1 MTALHAI
8 PARAGDESMARHPRG
23 SRARVLLSSV
33 FGPYAQDDEYGSR
46 KINPMELWHNQVT
59 RVQGPFSV
67 RMFHR
72 SWGLM
77 LMQANMAAP
86 CTVLDFPSL
95 DRFTAEL
102 RENQYDIIGL
112 SGIVANLGKIE
123 KMCAL
128 IRQYQPQATLVV
140 GGHVA
145 GIPDLHERIDAD
157 HIVRGDGV
165 RWFRRFL
172 GEDEDGAMKHPLV
185 HSGIGGRV
193 MGFDFPNAQKFGS
206 AALIPSVGCP
216 IGCNFCCTS
225 ALFGGKG
232 KSVTFWKSGD
242 ELFSIMC
249 TMEKELGVQA
259 FFIMDENFLIHRPRA
274 MRLLELMQEHDKA
287 WALYVFSSANV
298 LRQYTAD
305 ELLALGLSWLWI
317 GLEGKDSQYGKT
329 AGVDTRR
336 LVRELQEQG
345 TRVLGSTI
353 IGLEDHT
360 PENIDH
366 AIDHAVSHATD
377 FHQFMLYMPMA
388 GTPLWHEMT
397 GKGVM
402 LSREEMPEAD
412 MHGQHRF
419 NYRHPGIPA
428 GQETELL
435 LRAFHEDFRVNGPS
449 VLRMVRTA
457 LHGYKKYKRHPD
469 CRIRRRFQWEVQ
481 GFGTVYAGALWAA
494 KRWFA
499 DNHALVAKLDALLRE
514 IHGEFGWWSR
524 LVTPI
529 LGRFVLR
536 ALRREQKKL
545 DAGHTL
551 EPPTF
556 YESNFDPPAG
566 APFGLRK
573 QRWTAVSTEAS
584 AQAGSCGRS
593 PAPATAEL

>member
-1 MTALHAI
+1 MTARLDVI
-8 PARAGDESMARHPRG
+8 VSSDPSPSGEPIVRHPLG
-23 SRARVLLSSV
+23 TRARVLLSSV
-33 FGPYAQDDEYGSR
+33 FGPYAQDDEFGSR

-77 LMQANMAAP
+77 LMQANMEAP
-86 CTVLDFPSL
+86 CTCLDFPTL
-95 DRFTAEL
+95 DRFIAEL
-102 RENQYDIIGL
+102 KENSYDIIGL
-112 SGIVANLGKIE
+112 SGIVANSGKIQ

-128 IRQYQPQATLVV
+128 VRQYQPQATLVV

-145 GIPDLHERIDAD
+145 GIPDLGERIDAD

-172 GEDEDGAMKHPLV
+172 GEDENRPMKHPLV

-193 MGFDFPNAQKFGS
+193 MGFDFPNGKKFGS

-216 IGCNFCCTS
+216 MGCNFCCTS

-232 KSVTFWKSGD
+232 NSVSFWESGD
-242 ELFSIMC
+242 ELFSIMS
-249 TMEKELGVQA
+249 TMEKEMGVQA
-259 FFIMDENFLIHRPRA
+259 FFVMDENFLLHRSRA
-274 MRLLELMQEHDKA
+274 LRLLELMREHDKA
-287 WALYVFSSANV
+287 WALYVFSSANA

-305 ELLALGLSWLWI
+305 ELVALGLSWLWI
-317 GLEGKDSQYGKT
+317 GLEGKNSQYNKT
-329 AGVDTRR
+329 AGVDTHK

-353 IGLEDHT
+353 IGLEAHT
-360 PENIDH
+360 PENIDD
-366 AIDHAVSHATD
+366 AIAHAVSHETD

-388 GTPLWHEMT
+388 GTPLWREMT
-397 GKGVM
+397 DKGVM
-402 LSREEMPEAD
+402 LDADEMPEAD
-412 MHGQHRF
+412 MHGQHKF

-428 GQETELL
+428 GKETDLL
-435 LRAFHEDFRVNGPS
+435 LRAFNEDFRANGPS

-457 LHGYKKYKRHPD
+457 LRGYKKHKHHPD
-469 CRIRRRFQWEVQ
+469 SRVRRRFKWEVQ
-481 GFGTVYAGALWAA
+481 GFGTAYAGALWAA

-499 DNHALVAKLDALLRE
+499 DNKPLVAKLDAVLRE
-514 IHGEFGWWSR
+514 IHAEFGIFSR

-529 LGRFVLR
+529 LGRVVLR
-536 ALRREQKKL
+536 ALRREQKRIDSGK
-545 DAGHTL
+545 TF

-556 YESNFDPPAG
+556 YESNFDPPVNARHD
-566 APFGLRK
+566 LRK
-573 QRWTAVSTEAS
+573 QKWTATTSN
-584 AQAGSCGRS
+584 
-593 PAPATAEL
+593 

>member
-1 MTALHAI
+1 MTARLDVIVSTAKSAASEPI
-8 PARAGDESMARHPRG
+8 ARHPLG
-23 SRARVLLSSV
+23 SKAQVLLSSV

-46 KINPMELWHNQVT
+46 IINPMELWHNQVT

-77 LMQANMAAP
+77 LMQANMEAP
-86 CTVLDFPSL
+86 CTCLDFPTL
-95 DRFTAEL
+95 ERFITEL
-102 RENQYDIIGL
+102 RTNTYDIIGL

-123 KMCAL
+123 KMCSL
-128 IRQYQPQATLVV
+128 VRQYQPRATLVV
-140 GGHVA
+140 GGHIA
-145 GIPDLHERIDAD
+145 GIPDLDRRIDAD
-157 HIVRGDGV
+157 YVVRGDGV

-172 GEDEDGAMKHPLV
+172 GEDEDRAMRHPLV
-185 HSGIGGRV
+185 HAGIGGRV

-216 IGCNFCCTS
+216 MGCNFCCTS

-232 KSVTFWKSGD
+232 NSVSFWESGD

-249 TMEKELGVQA
+249 KMEKEMRVQA
-259 FFIMDENFLIHRPRA
+259 FFIMDENFLLHRSRA
-274 MRLLELMQEHDKA
+274 LRLLELMREHDKA
-287 WALYVFSSANV
+287 WALYVFSSANA
-298 LRQYTAD
+298 LRQYTID
-305 ELLALGLSWLWI
+305 ELVALGLSWLWI
-317 GLEGKDSQYGKT
+317 GLEGKDSQYRKT
-329 AGVDTRR
+329 AGVDTHK

-360 PENIDH
+360 PENIDL
-366 AIDHAVSHATD
+366 AIAHAVSHETD

-397 GKGVM
+397 TKGVM
-402 LSREEMPEAD
+402 LDSEEMPEAD

-428 GQETELL
+428 GQETDLL

-457 LHGYKKYKRHPD
+457 LRGYKKHKHHPD
-469 CRIRRRFQWEVQ
+469 RRVRLRFKWEVQ
-481 GFGTVYAGALWAA
+481 GFSTVYAGALWAA
-494 KRWFA
+494 KRWFS
-499 DNHALVAKLDALLRE
+499 DNPPLVAKLDSLLRE
-514 IHGEFGWWSR
+514 IHREFGIVSR
-524 LVTPI
+524 ILTPI
-529 LGRFVLR
+529 LGRIVLR
-536 ALRREQKKL
+536 ALRREQKRI
-545 DAGHTL
+545 DAGKTF

-556 YESNFDPPAG
+556 YESNFDPPVN
-566 APFGLRK
+566 APNGLRK
-573 QRWTAVSTEAS
+573 QRWIGVSN
-584 AQAGSCGRS
+584 
-593 PAPATAEL
+593 

>member
-1 MTALHAI
+1 MTARLDVVTSSPDVPDPI
-8 PARAGDESMARHPRG
+8 VRHPLG
-23 SRARVLLSSV
+23 SKARVLLSSV

-46 KINPMELWHNQVT
+46 IINPMELWHNQVT

-77 LMQANMAAP
+77 LIQANLEAP
-86 CTVLDFPSL
+86 CTLLDFPTL
-95 DRFTAEL
+95 DRFIAEL
-102 RENQYDIIGL
+102 RDQRYDVIGI
-112 SGIVANLGKIE
+112 SGIVANFGKIE
-123 KMCAL
+123 KMCEL
-128 IRQYQPQATLVV
+128 VRQYQPHATLVV
-140 GGHVA
+140 GGHVS
-145 GIPDLHERIDAD
+145 GIPDLDQRIDAD

-172 GEDEDGAMKHPLV
+172 GEDEDRAMNHPLV

-193 MGFDFPNAQKFGS
+193 MGFDFPNRSKFGS

-216 IGCNFCCTS
+216 LGCNFCCTS

-232 KSVTFWKSGD
+232 KSVTFWETGD
-242 ELFSIMC
+242 DVFHIMAE
-249 TMEKELGVQA
+249 MEKELKIQA
-259 FFIMDENFLIHRPRA
+259 FFIMDENFLINRKRA
-274 MRLLELMQEHDKA
+274 LRLLELMKKHDKA
-287 WALYVFSSANV
+287 WALYIFGSANV
-298 LRQYTAD
+298 LQKYSTE
-305 ELLALGLSWLWI
+305 ELVELGLSWLWI

-329 AGVDTRR
+329 AGVDTHK
-336 LVRELQEQG
+336 LVRELQEHG

-366 AIDHAVSHATD
+366 AIAHAVSHATD

-397 GKGVM
+397 AKGVM
-402 LSREEMPEAD
+402 LGPDEMPEAD
-412 MHGQHRF
+412 MHGQHKF

-428 GQETELL
+428 GQETDLL

-457 LHGYKKYKRHPD
+457 LHGYQRYKKNPD
-469 CRIRRRFQWEVQ
+469 RRVRRRFQWEVQ

-499 DNHALVAKLDALLRE
+499 DNRELVAKLDELLRE
-514 IHGEFGWWSR
+514 IHAEFGLFSR

-529 LGRFVLR
+529 LGRIVLR
-536 ALRREQKKL
+536 ALRREQKQL
-545 DAGHTL
+545 DAGRTF

-556 YESNFDPPAG
+556 YESNFDPPEN
-566 APFGLRK
+566 APPGLRK
-573 QRWTAVSTEAS
+573 QRWTGVSN
-584 AQAGSCGRS
+584 
-593 PAPATAEL
+593 

>member
-1 MTALHAI
+1 MTARLDVIISADPSPSGEPI
-8 PARAGDESMARHPRG
+8 VRHPLG

-77 LMQANMAAP
+77 LMQANMEAP
-86 CTVLDFPSL
+86 CTCLDFPTL
-95 DRFTAEL
+95 DRFIAEL
-102 RENQYDIIGL
+102 KENSYDIIGL
-112 SGIVANLGKIE
+112 SGIVANSGKIQ

-128 IRQYQPQATLVV
+128 VRQYQPQATLVV

-145 GIPDLHERIDAD
+145 GIPDLGERIDAD

-172 GEDEDGAMKHPLV
+172 GEDENRPMKHPLV

-193 MGFDFPNAQKFGS
+193 MGFDFPNGKKFGS

-216 IGCNFCCTS
+216 MGCNFCCTS

-232 KSVTFWKSGD
+232 NSVSFWESGD
-242 ELFSIMC
+242 ELFSIMN
-249 TMEKELGVQA
+249 TMEKEMGVQA
-259 FFIMDENFLIHRPRA
+259 FFVMDENFLLHRSRA
-274 MRLLELMQEHDKA
+274 LRLLELMREHDKA
-287 WALYVFSSANV
+287 WALYVFSSANA

-305 ELLALGLSWLWI
+305 ELVELGLSWLWI
-317 GLEGKDSQYGKT
+317 GLEGKNSQYNKT
-329 AGVDTRR
+329 AGVDTHK

-353 IGLEDHT
+353 IGLEAHT
-360 PENIDH
+360 PENIDD
-366 AIDHAVSHATD
+366 AIAHAVSHETD

-388 GTPLWHEMT
+388 GTPLWREMT
-397 GKGVM
+397 DKGVM
-402 LSREEMPEAD
+402 LDADEMPEAD
-412 MHGQHRF
+412 MHGQHKF

-428 GQETELL
+428 GKETDLL
-435 LRAFHEDFRVNGPS
+435 LRAFNEDFRANGPS

-457 LHGYKKYKRHPD
+457 LRGYKKHKNHPD
-469 CRIRRRFQWEVQ
+469 KRVRRRFKWEVQ
-481 GFGTVYAGALWAA
+481 GFGTAYAGALWAA

-499 DNHALVAKLDALLRE
+499 ANKPLVAKLDAVLHE
-514 IHGEFGWWSR
+514 IHAEFGIFSR

-529 LGRFVLR
+529 LGRVVLR
-536 ALRREQKKL
+536 ALRREQKRIDSGK
-545 DAGHTL
+545 TF

-556 YESNFDPPAG
+556 YESNFDPPVNARND
-566 APFGLRK
+566 LRK
-573 QRWTAVSTEAS
+573 QKWTATTSN
-584 AQAGSCGRS
+584 
-593 PAPATAEL
+593 

>member
-1 MTALHAI
+1 MTARLDVIISAD
-8 PARAGDESMARHPRG
+8 PSPSGEPVVRHPLG
-23 SRARVLLSSV
+23 TRARVLLSSV
-33 FGPYAQDDEYGSR
+33 FGPYAQDDEFGSR

-77 LMQANMAAP
+77 LMQANMEAP
-86 CTVLDFPSL
+86 CTCLDFPTL
-95 DRFTAEL
+95 DRFIAEL
-102 RENQYDIIGL
+102 KENSYDIIGL
-112 SGIVANLGKIE
+112 SGIVANSGKIQ

-128 IRQYQPQATLVV
+128 VRQYQPQATLVV

-145 GIPDLHERIDAD
+145 GIPDLGERIDAD

-172 GEDEDGAMKHPLV
+172 GEDENRPMKHPLV

-193 MGFDFPNAQKFGS
+193 MGFDFPNGKKFGS

-216 IGCNFCCTS
+216 MGCNFCCTS

-232 KSVTFWKSGD
+232 NSVSFWESGD
-242 ELFSIMC
+242 ELFSIMS
-249 TMEKELGVQA
+249 TMEKEMGVQA
-259 FFIMDENFLIHRPRA
+259 FFVMDENFLLHRSRA
-274 MRLLELMQEHDKA
+274 LRLLELMRQHDKA
-287 WALYVFSSANV
+287 WALYVFSSANA

-305 ELLALGLSWLWI
+305 ELVELGLSWLWI
-317 GLEGKDSQYGKT
+317 GLEGKNSQYNKT
-329 AGVDTRR
+329 AGVDTHK

-353 IGLEDHT
+353 IGLEAHT
-360 PENIDH
+360 PENIDD
-366 AIDHAVSHATD
+366 AIAHAVSHETD

-388 GTPLWHEMT
+388 GTPLWREMT
-397 GKGVM
+397 DKGVM
-402 LSREEMPEAD
+402 LDADEMPEAD
-412 MHGQHRF
+412 MHGQHKF

-428 GQETELL
+428 GKETDLL
-435 LRAFHEDFRVNGPS
+435 LRAFNEDFRANGPS

-457 LHGYKKYKRHPD
+457 LRGYKKHKHHPD
-469 CRIRRRFQWEVQ
+469 SRVRRRFKWEVQ
-481 GFGTVYAGALWAA
+481 GFGTAYAGALWAA

-499 DNHALVAKLDALLRE
+499 DNKPLVAKLDAVLRE
-514 IHGEFGWWSR
+514 IHAEFGLFSR

-529 LGRFVLR
+529 LGRVVLR
-536 ALRREQKKL
+536 ALRREQKRIDSGK
-545 DAGHTL
+545 TF

-556 YESNFDPPAG
+556 YESNFDPPVNARND
-566 APFGLRK
+566 LRK
-573 QRWTAVSTEAS
+573 QKWTATTSNTS
-584 AQAGSCGRS
+584 N
-593 PAPATAEL
+593 